1 MAPRLQQVQGCW
13 KPTPRP
19 LAQYDGMDFDRC
31 PTTYQSDR
39 AVMLVRAVIE
49 GELKGST
56 QAERAAFPAKRL
68 AALRYVEHL
77 VNLREAAHDNGT

>member
-1 MAPRLQQVQGCW
+1 
-13 KPTPRP
+13 
-19 LAQYDGMDFDRC
+19 
-31 PTTYQSDR
+31 
-39 AVMLVRAVIE
+39 MLVRAVVE

-56 QAERAAFPAKRL
+56 HAERATLPAKRL